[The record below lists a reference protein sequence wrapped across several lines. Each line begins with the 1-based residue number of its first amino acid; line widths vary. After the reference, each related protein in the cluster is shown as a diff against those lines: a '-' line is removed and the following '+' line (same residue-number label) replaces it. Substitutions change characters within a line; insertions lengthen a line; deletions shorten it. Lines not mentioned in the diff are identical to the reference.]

1 MERLTFKFE
10 GLNALRE
17 LGTFNKE
24 NVCIDCASCAACCEE
39 FNFIR
44 CDCSDCPIQKAFD
57 KLAAYEDAEEQGLLL
72 MLPVTIGSIV
82 YSVTRDFISEYTV
95 CNIEKYKEGFFFNW
109 VCEKGIYINV
119 RGFTSHD
126 IGKTVFLTKV
136 EAEAA
141 LQAIK
146 EDKQ

>member
-1 MERLTFKFE
+1 MIRKESRIINDKKV
-10 GLNALRE
+10 E
-17 LGTFNKE
+17 LFFDTDRQAYQVAEDAMNLFLE
-24 NVCIDCASCAACCEE
+24 NT
-39 FNFIR
+39 R
-44 CDCSDCPIQKAFD
+44 
-57 KLAAYEDAEEQGLLL
+57 KLKRYEYAEEQGLLL

-126 IGKTVFLTKV
+126 IGKTVFLTKI

-141 LQAIK
+141 LQAMQ